1 MSDAPISQP
10 SEPVN
15 MTPSTSEFR
24 DDISLRDLYL
34 TFVRGLP
41 LMIVVALIFGIIAFV
56 YSSFLPEIYLAESTV
71 LISPRPISVQ
81 GPGNVSFNPSS
92 DVSFRAYETLAKSRA
107 VLEDAAQDVVS
118 AVPELT
124 VGDVVGTLRRGTT
137 TEILG
142 PVRSDIIAPLAVT
155 HAVRSTD
162 PQHTVILAD
171 AWAASSIEA
180 VQQSLLASL
189 DPVNRTTLDEV
200 ESLTLELDDT
210 EARWR
215 DFQAGDNGEL
225 LAARLAAVTVQI
237 ADGETQLSVLER
249 QIAAARGA
257 IDSLTAQLDT
267 ETLAIQLEASA
278 ARMNQANDTLNTFE
292 TSNNLTL
299 LQAREDELSTTLAD
313 REAELLTLASE
324 IAAEQGRVLELNTAL
339 AAQPE
344 QITLTERVLDN
355 PLLTALL
362 DDDDVDVLDLTL
374 ERDELNPSYAVALE
388 RALDARGRLASF
400 QAEQLALEAVI
411 SELQIRLDGTRNARL
426 GQESEQQILQ
436 AAAEEAEI
444 AYRNAYQ
451 QIALAELASRQ
462 ESRALLASSITWRD
476 FEQDLRT
483 QTVALEQ
490 ALAEQTEVR
499 RQLIDLNTQT
509 ESLQTQI
516 ADLNQTRSRIER
528 ALTRAQNAYD
538 DIASLQPMIG
548 FVTQL
553 APTNTRLLS
562 PASVPNFPIG
572 PRRTLNAALGIVV
585 GGFLTLLFVFLRE
598 AVKPPKPKH
607 A

>member
-1 MSDAPISQP
+1 MSDAPINQAV
-10 SEPVN
+10 EPVST
-15 MTPSTSEFR
+15 TPSSSEFR

-41 LMIVVALIFGIIAFV
+41 LMIIVALIFGVIAFV

-107 VLEDAAQDVVS
+107 VLEDAAQEVVS
-118 AVPELT
+118 AIPELS
-124 VGDVVGTLRRGTT
+124 VGDVVSTLRRGTT

-162 PQHTVILAD
+162 PEHTVILAD

-200 ESLTLELDDT
+200 DSLTLELDDT

-215 DFQAGDNGEL
+215 DFQASDNGEL
-225 LAARLAAVTVQI
+225 LAARLVAVTAQI
-237 ADGETQLSVLER
+237 ADGETQLSLLER

-267 ETLAIQLEASA
+267 ETLNTQLETSA
-278 ARMNQANDTLNTFE
+278 VRMNQANDSLNTFE
-292 TSNNLTL
+292 TSNNLGL

-313 REAELLTLASE
+313 REAERLTLASE
-324 IAAEQGRVLELNTAL
+324 IAAEEGRVLEIDAAL

-344 QITLTERVLDN
+344 QVTLTERVLDN

-362 DDDDVDVLDLTL
+362 DDVDTLDLTL
-374 ERDELNPSYAVALE
+374 ERDELNPSYAIALE
-388 RALDARGRLASF
+388 RALEARGRLASF
-400 QAEQLALEAVI
+400 QAEQRALEAVI
-411 SELQIRLDGTRNARL
+411 SDLQTRLDETRNARL
-426 GQESEQQILQ
+426 SQESEQRILQ
-436 AAAEEAEI
+436 AAAEEAET

-451 QIALAELASRQ
+451 QVALAELASRQ

-490 ALAEQTEVR
+490 ALAEQTEVT
-499 RQLIDLNTQT
+499 RQLTDLNTQA

-528 ALTRAQNAYD
+528 DLTRAQNAYD
-538 DIASLQPMIG
+538 DVAALQPMIG

-553 APTNTRLLS
+553 APTNARVLS
-562 PASVPNFPIG
+562 PASVPNLPIG
-572 PRRTLNAALGIVV
+572 PRRTLNTALGIVV
-585 GGFLTLLFVFLRE
+585 GGFLALLFVFLRE
-598 AVKPPKPKH
+598 AVKPPKQNH

>member
-1 MSDAPISQP
+1 MSDVPINQP
-10 SEPVN
+10 VEPV
-15 MTPSTSEFR
+15 TPVSASEFR

-41 LMIVVALIFGIIAFV
+41 LMIIVALVFGIIAFV

-107 VLEDAAQDVVS
+107 VLEDAAQDVVNII
-118 AVPELT
+118 PELN
-124 VGDVVGTLRRGTT
+124 VGDVVSTLRRGTT

-200 ESLTLELDDT
+200 ESLTLELDGT

-225 LAARLAAVTVQI
+225 LAARLVAITTQI
-237 ADGETQLSVLER
+237 ADGETQLTLLER

-257 IDSLTAQLDT
+257 IDSLTAQLDI
-267 ETLAIQLEASA
+267 ETLNTQLEASA
-278 ARMNQANDTLNTFE
+278 ARMNQANDALNTFE
-292 TSNNLTL
+292 VTSNILTL
-299 LQAREDELSTTLAD
+299 LQALEDELTRVFAERD
-313 REAELLTLASE
+313 AELLTLRSE
-324 IAAEQGRVLELNTAL
+324 IAAEEARVVELNTAL
-339 AAQPE
+339 EAQPE
-344 QITLTERVLDN
+344 QVTLTERVIDN
-355 PLLTALL
+355 PLLMSLL
-362 DDDDVDVLDLTL
+362 DDIDTLDLTL
-374 ERDELNPSYAVALE
+374 ERDELNPSYTSALE
-388 RALDARGRLASF
+388 RSLDARGRLAAL
-400 QAEQLALEAVI
+400 QAEAET
-411 SELQIRLDGTRNARL
+411 LQVVVRDLRTRLDDARTARL
-426 GQESEQQILQ
+426 AQESEQRILQ
-436 AAAEEAEI
+436 AAAEEAET

-451 QIALAELASRQ
+451 QVALAELANRQ
-462 ESRALLASSITWRD
+462 ESRVLLASSATWRD

-483 QTVALEQ
+483 QTVTLEQ
-490 ALAEQTEVR
+490 ALAEQSEVT
-499 RQLIDLNTQT
+499 RQLTDLNTQA
-509 ESLQTQI
+509 ERLQTQI

-528 ALTRAQNAYD
+528 DLTRAQDAYD
-538 DIASLQPMIG
+538 DVASLQPMIG

-553 APTNTRLLS
+553 APTNARLLS
-562 PASVPNFPIG
+562 PASAPNLPIG
-572 PRRTLNAALGIVV
+572 PRRTLNTALGIVV
-585 GGFLTLLFVFLRE
+585 GGFLALLFVFLRE
-598 AVKPPKPKH
+598 AVKPPR